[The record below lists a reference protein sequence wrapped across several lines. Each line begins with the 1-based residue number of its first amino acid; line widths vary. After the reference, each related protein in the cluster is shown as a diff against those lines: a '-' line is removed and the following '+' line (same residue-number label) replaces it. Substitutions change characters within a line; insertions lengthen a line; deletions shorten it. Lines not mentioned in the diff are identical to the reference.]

1 MWLSSIIKLNQ
12 IKGAAMGAIFAPTYA
27 TLSVGIFEELAFEK
41 LTEKT
46 TLTRNL
52 PVHSTFKIACPIGK
66 H

>member
-1 MWLSSIIKLNQ
+1 
-12 IKGAAMGAIFAPTYA
+12 MGAIFAPTYV

-52 PVHSTFKIACPIGK
+52 PVHSTFKIACPIDK

>member
-1 MWLSSIIKLNQ
+1 
-12 IKGAAMGAIFAPTYA
+12 MGAIFAPTYA

-46 TLTRNL
+46 TRNL